1 MRKKIFVFLVALLGL
16 AIQMNAQTTEGMKF
30 CKEGTKFAEAVAQAK
45 AEKKMVFLD
54 CYTSWC
60 GPCKMMARD
69 IFPQKKVSD
78 FMNPK
83 FICIKIDMEK
93 GEGPSLTQK
102 FQVSAFPTFIIFNSD
117 AQEIGRFLGGSD
129 ADGFIDRVKKASIDN
144 GSIDMD
150 KQWEQG
156 NRDESFLKQYL
167 TSLGNAYKNQRA
179 NDVAEALLDPKAE
192 SFASDSA
199 SAMIFMRYIN
209 NPFSKAFIYTAKH
222 PNDLKKTLGET
233 PVDMKLQSVWR
244 GFVRQV
250 LKTDGDKQTLDMDLL
265 NKWVALME
273 ECNVSNCD
281 ELRLDVLIT
290 ANQKTKNWNDYFK
303 YCKEYWNNKSLDV
316 TDLQLCRWCS
326 PLVKECQDEKI
337 RKEAKKM
344 VQQRMKDLQCGK
356 RQPQKKQ
363 GNMILSGNLERAMQM
378 LIDGFDGKEIQ
389 K

>member
-30 CKEGTKFAEAVAQAK
+30 CKEGTKFAEAVVQAK

-69 IFPQKKVSD
+69 IFPQKKVGD

-156 NRDESFLKQYL
+156 NRDEAFLKQYL

-233 PVDMKLQSVWR
+233 PVDMKLQGVWR

-273 ECNVSNCD
+273 ECNVSNRD

>member
-69 IFPQKKVSD
+69 IFPQKKVGD

-156 NRDESFLKQYL
+156 NRDEAFLKQYL

-273 ECNVSNCD
+273 ECNVSNRD

-344 VQQRMKDLQCGK
+344 VQQRMKELQCGK

>member
-1 MRKKIFVFLVALLGL
+1 MRKKIFLFLVALLGL

-45 AEKKMVFLD
+45 VENKMVFLD

-69 IFPQKKVSD
+69 IFPQKKVGD

-83 FICIKIDMEK
+83 FICIKIYMEK

-250 LKTDGDKQTLDMDLL
+250 LKTDGDKHTLDMDLL

-273 ECNVSNCD
+273 ECNVSNRD

-303 YCKEYWNNKSLDV
+303 YCKEYWNNKNLDV

-344 VQQRMKDLQCGK
+344 VQQRMKDLQSGK

>member
-1 MRKKIFVFLVALLGL
+1 MRKKIFLFLVALLGL

-45 AEKKMVFLD
+45 VENKMVFLD

-69 IFPQKKVSD
+69 IFPQKKVGD

-273 ECNVSNCD
+273 ECNVSNRD

-303 YCKEYWNNKSLDV
+303 YCKEYWNDKNLDV

-344 VQQRMKDLQCGK
+344 VQQRMKDLQSGK
-356 RQPQKKQ
+356 RQSQKKQ

>member
-1 MRKKIFVFLVALLGL
+1 MRKKIFLFLVALLGL

-45 AEKKMVFLD
+45 VENKMVFLD

-69 IFPQKKVSD
+69 IFPQKKVGD

-179 NDVAEALLDPKAE
+179 NDVVEALLDPKAE

-273 ECNVSNCD
+273 ECNVSNRD

-303 YCKEYWNNKSLDV
+303 YCKEYWNNKNLDV

-344 VQQRMKDLQCGK
+344 VQQRMKDLQSGK

>member
-1 MRKKIFVFLVALLGL
+1 MALLGL

-69 IFPQKKVSD
+69 IFPQKKVGD
-78 FMNPK
+78 FMNSK

-273 ECNVSNCD
+273 ECNVSNRD

>member
-1 MRKKIFVFLVALLGL
+1 MALLGL

-69 IFPQKKVSD
+69 IFPQKKVGD

-179 NDVAEALLDPKAE
+179 NDVAEALLDSKAE

-273 ECNVSNCD
+273 ECNVSNRD

-290 ANQKTKNWNDYFK
+290 ANQKAKNWNDYFK
-303 YCKEYWNNKSLDV
+303 YCKEYWNNKNLDV

-344 VQQRMKDLQCGK
+344 VQQRMKDLQSGK

>member
-1 MRKKIFVFLVALLGL
+1 MRKKIFLFLVALLGL
-16 AIQMNAQTTEGMKF
+16 AIQMNAQITEGMKF

-45 AEKKMVFLD
+45 AENKMVFLD

-69 IFPQKKVSD
+69 IFPQKKVGD

-93 GEGPSLTQK
+93 GEGPTLTQK

-156 NRDESFLKQYL
+156 NRDEAFLKQYL

-199 SAMIFMRYIN
+199 SAMIFMHYIN

-273 ECNVSNCD
+273 ECNVSNRD

-303 YCKEYWNNKSLDV
+303 YCKEYWNNKNLDV

-344 VQQRMKDLQCGK
+344 VQQRMKDLQSGK

>member
-1 MRKKIFVFLVALLGL
+1 MALLGL
-16 AIQMNAQTTEGMKF
+16 AIQMKAQTTEGMKF

-69 IFPQKKVSD
+69 IFPQKKVGD

-273 ECNVSNCD
+273 ECNVSNRD

-303 YCKEYWNNKSLDV
+303 YCKEYWNNKNLDV

-344 VQQRMKDLQCGK
+344 VQQRMKDLQSGK

>member
-1 MRKKIFVFLVALLGL
+1 MRKKIFLFLVALLGL

-45 AEKKMVFLD
+45 AENKMVFLD

-69 IFPQKKVSD
+69 IFPQKKVGD

-93 GEGPSLTQK
+93 GEGPTLTQK

-156 NRDESFLKQYL
+156 NRDEAFLKQYL

-199 SAMIFMRYIN
+199 SAMIFMHYIN

-273 ECNVSNCD
+273 ECNVSNRD

-303 YCKEYWNNKSLDV
+303 YCKEYWNNKNLDV

-344 VQQRMKDLQCGK
+344 VQQRMKDLQSGK

>member
-30 CKEGTKFAEAVAQAK
+30 CKEGTKFAEAVVQAK

-69 IFPQKKVSD
+69 IFPQKKVGD
-78 FMNPK
+78 FMNSK

-222 PNDLKKTLGET
+222 PNDLKNTLGET

-265 NKWVALME
+265 DKWVALME
-273 ECNVSNCD
+273 ECNVSNRD

>member
-30 CKEGTKFAEAVAQAK
+30 CKEGTKFAEAVVQAK

-69 IFPQKKVSD
+69 IFPQKKVGD
-78 FMNPK
+78 FMNSK

-156 NRDESFLKQYL
+156 NRDEAFLKQYL

-222 PNDLKKTLGET
+222 PNDLKNTLGET

-265 NKWVALME
+265 DKWVALME
-273 ECNVSNCD
+273 ECNVSNRD

>member
-1 MRKKIFVFLVALLGL
+1 MALLGL

-69 IFPQKKVSD
+69 IFPQKKVGD
-78 FMNPK
+78 FMNSK

-156 NRDESFLKQYL
+156 NRDEAFLKQYL

-265 NKWVALME
+265 DKWVALME
-273 ECNVSNCD
+273 ECNVSNRD